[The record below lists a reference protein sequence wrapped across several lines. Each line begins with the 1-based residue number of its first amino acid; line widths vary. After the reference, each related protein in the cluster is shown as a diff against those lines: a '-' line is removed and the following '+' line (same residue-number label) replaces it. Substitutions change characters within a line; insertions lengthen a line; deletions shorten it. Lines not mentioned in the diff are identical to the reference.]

1 MARIDPSKLNLE
13 EKVVQ
18 INRVAKVVQGGRRFS
33 FSAVV
38 VVGDGNGIVGAGL
51 GKAGEVPEAIRKGV
65 EDAKKHLIKVPL
77 VGSTIPHE
85 VHRHFGASRVM
96 LKPASAGT
104 GVIAGGSV
112 RSVVEA
118 AGIRDLLS
126 KAQGSTNPIN
136 VVRATIECLAA
147 LRSADVIAALRGRT
161 AEELLGKRGAEAA
174 REPHEIP
181 ERREPMTDGRW
192 TWPLGEPSCR
202 HDRPDADGDLDAL
215 HDRPQ
220 GRRARHDPGARPA
233 SAQPD
238 RRGRRHSGHARHA
251 APRRVPHRRRGAGR
265 RKGRGDEVKLHDLH
279 PTPGSRTPS
288 RRVGRGHGSGRGKT
302 AGRGTKGQ
310 KSRAGGSLPAWFEG
324 GQTPLHIRTPSSTAS
339 ATAAASRTRRSTSGA

>member
-65 EDAKKHLIKVPL
+65 EDAKKRLIKVPL

-85 VHRHFGASRVM
+85 VHRHFGASKVM

-118 AGIRDLLS
+118 AGIRDILS

-174 REPHEIP
+174 REPHVIP
-181 ERREPMTDGRW
+181 ERREQM
-192 TWPLGEPSCR
+192 PS
-202 HDRPDADGDLDAL
+202 G
-215 HDRPQ
+215 
-220 GRRARHDPGARPA
+220 GG
-233 SAQPD
+233 
-238 RRGRRHSGHARHA
+238 RGR
-251 APRRVPHRRRGAGR
+251 
-265 RKGRGDEVKLHDLH
+265 
-279 PTPGSRTPS
+279 
-288 RRVGRGHGSGRGKT
+288 
-302 AGRGTKGQ
+302 
-310 KSRAGGSLPAWFEG
+310 
-324 GQTPLHIRTPSSTAS
+324 
-339 ATAAASRTRRSTSGA
+339 